1 VPSAAS
7 RARRGCAYEESL
19 TKLSQ
24 KFAYHP
30 AIRYAPSR
38 WVAVVRYGDEGRVE
52 IDNNAAER
60 TIRTAALGREEPVD
74 LQDRTPA
81 PSGNLHF
88 DQFGENLILK
98 LPTIST
104 DAHRRSPFN

>member
-1 VPSAAS
+1 MPSAAS

-24 KFAYHP
+24 KFAYYP

-38 WVAVVRYGDEGRVE
+38 WVALVRYGDEGRVE

-60 TIRTAALGREEPVD
+60 TIRTAALGREEPTICRIGR
-74 LQDRTPA
+74 QRQA
-81 PSGNLHF
+81 AIYI
-88 DQFGENLILK
+88 LISSAK
-98 LPTIST
+98 T
-104 DAHRRSPFN
+104 

>member
-60 TIRTAALGREEPVD
+60 TRTAALGREK
-74 LQDRTPA
+74 PA
-81 PSGNLHF
+81 ICRIGR
-88 DQFGENLILK
+88 QRQAAIYILISSAK
-98 LPTIST
+98 T
-104 DAHRRSPFN
+104 

>member
-1 VPSAAS
+1 L
-7 RARRGCAYEESL
+7 RLRRSL

-38 WVAVVRYGDEGRVE
+38 WVALVRYGDEGRVE

-60 TIRTAALGREEPVD
+60 TRTAALGREEPAICRIGR
-74 LQDRTPA
+74 QRQA
-81 PSGNLHF
+81 AIYI
-88 DQFGENLILK
+88 LISSAK
-98 LPTIST
+98 T
-104 DAHRRSPFN
+104 

>member
-60 TIRTAALGREEPVD
+60 TRTAALGREEPAICRIGR
-74 LQDRTPA
+74 QRQA
-81 PSGNLHF
+81 AIYI
-88 DQFGENLILK
+88 LISSAK
-98 LPTIST
+98 T
-104 DAHRRSPFN
+104 